1 MIELATKISVLIGA
15 WLGIIKISL
24 ELIAMRKKKKK
35 KRRSPAKKKRRK

>member
-24 ELIAMRKKKKK
+24 ELIAMRKKKK
-35 KRRSPAKKKRRK
+35 RRSPSKKKRRK